1 MWPRMVPDGARG
13 QIGCLV
19 QIARLP
25 LRYPVRRLAPFST
38 TSSPRDKPGRF
49 GYLHTSLSTLSQ
61 PDALSG
67 LEIAISCDLP
77 QSRLLRLRR
86 AHWRSREIA
95 ISTPDSTSEWLSV
108 ESEVCRYPKRP
119 GLSIGD
125 DVAENGAIRRMG
137 YRWSN
142 QAICT
147 KKPI

>member
-49 GYLHTSLSTLSQ
+49 GYLHTSLSTLSHS
-61 PDALSG
+61 DALSG
-67 LEIAISCDLP
+67 VKIAISRDLP
-77 QSRLLRLRR
+77 QSQQARLRR

-95 ISTPDSTSEWLSV
+95 ISTPDSTSEWLSAQ
-108 ESEVCRYPKRP
+108 SEVCRYPKRP
-119 GLSIGD
+119 GLSLGD
-125 DVAENGAIRRMG
+125 DAVENGAKRRTG
-137 YRWSN
+137 YRWGN
-142 QAICT
+142 RAICT
-147 KKPI
+147 KQPI